1 LRRIID
7 IFTANSFVLYI
18 HQLKS
23 WPNFTWDADAI
34 LPVLGK
40 VRHRQGMILGQMNS
54 LGFRLKEDA
63 ILETLTLDVIKS
75 SEIEGE
81 NLNSDQVRSSI
92 ARHLG
97 IDLAGAVPAGRDV
110 EGVVEMML
118 DATQHYKDV
127 LTGDRLY
134 GWQSDL
140 FPTGRAGLQKITVG
154 AWRTPDAGPMQ
165 VVSGAIGKEKVHFE
179 APEAARLA
187 AEMRLFI
194 NWFNN
199 NSDNDLVIN
208 AAIAHLWFVTI
219 HPFDDGNGRI
229 ARALTDLLL
238 ARADD
243 TSQRFYSMSAQI
255 LNEKIAYYHLLE
267 TTQKGGL
274 DITSWINW
282 FLACLDH
289 AMDHT
294 EEVLSRIFTRNSFWE
309 HNRDVDFNSR
319 QHQMITN
326 LLDDFFGK
334 LTTSKWSK
342 MAKCSVDTALRDIQ
356 DLVDKG
362 IMEKETGGGRNTSYA
377 LILPQKN

>member
-1 LRRIID
+1 MNNNYIYRKY
-7 IFTANSFVLYI
+7 FVLYI

-34 LPVLGK
+34 LSDLGK
-40 VRHRQGMILGQMNS
+40 VRHRQGLILGQMNS
-54 LGFRLKEDA
+54 LGFRLKEDT

-81 NLNSDQVRSSI
+81 KLSSDQVRSSI
-92 ARHLG
+92 ARRLG
-97 IDLAGAVPAGRDV
+97 IDIAGAVPASRDV
-110 EGVVEMML
+110 EGVVEMLL
-118 DATQHYKDV
+118 DATQQYKQP
-127 LTGDRLY
+127 LTDERLY
-134 GWQSDL
+134 GWHSAL
-140 FPTGRAGLQKITVG
+140 FPTGRAGMHKITVG
-154 AWRTPDAGPMQ
+154 AWRTPDAGAMQ

-179 APEAARLA
+179 APDAARLDT
-187 AEMRLFI
+187 EMKLFI
-194 NWFNN
+194 HWFNN
-199 NSDNDLVIN
+199 NHDNDPVIK

-255 LNEKIAYYHLLE
+255 LNEKAAYYHLLE
-267 TTQKGGL
+267 STQKGGL

-282 FLACLDH
+282 FLACLDR

-309 HNRDVDFNSR
+309 QNRDVVLNSR
-319 QHQMITN
+319 QHQIISI
-326 LLDDFFGK
+326 LLDDFYGK
-334 LTTSKWSK
+334 LTTNKWSK

-362 IMEKETGGGRNTSYA
+362 ILAKGEGGSRNTSYA
-377 LILPQKN
+377 LLLPQKK

>member
-1 LRRIID
+1 M
-7 IFTANSFVLYI
+7 YI
-18 HQLKS
+18 HQLKN
-23 WPNFTWDADAI
+23 WPNFTWDADPI

-40 VRHRQGMILGQMNS
+40 VRHRQGLILGQMNS
-54 LGFRLKEDA
+54 LGFRLKEDT
-63 ILETLTLDVIKS
+63 ILETLTLDVLKT

-81 NLNSDQVRSSI
+81 KLNTDQVRSSI
-92 ARHLG
+92 ARRLG
-97 IDLAGAVPAGRDV
+97 IDIAGAVPASRDV
-110 EGVVEMML
+110 EGVVEML
-118 DATQHYKDV
+118 LNATQHYKDP
-127 LTGDRLY
+127 LTEDRLY
-134 GWQSDL
+134 GWHSAL
-140 FPTGRAGLQKITVG
+140 FPTGRAGMHKITVG

-187 AEMRLFI
+187 AEMQLFI
-194 NWFNN
+194 HWFNGN
-199 NSDNDLVIN
+199 NENDLVIK

-255 LNEKIAYYHLLE
+255 LNEKTAYYHLLE

-326 LLDDFFGK
+326 LLDDFYGK
-334 LTTSKWSK
+334 LTTGKWSK

-362 IMEKETGGGRNTSYA
+362 IMEKETGGGRNTSYT
-377 LILPQKN
+377 LILPQKK

>member
-1 LRRIID
+1 
-7 IFTANSFVLYI
+7 
-18 HQLKS
+18 
-23 WPNFTWDADAI
+23 
-34 LPVLGK
+34 
-40 VRHRQGMILGQMNS
+40 MNS
-54 LGFRLKEDA
+54 LGFRLKEDT
-63 ILETLTLDVIKS
+63 ILETLTLDVLKT

-81 NLNSDQVRSSI
+81 KLNTDQVRSSI
-92 ARHLG
+92 ARRLG
-97 IDLAGAVPAGRDV
+97 IDIAGAVPASRDV
-110 EGVVEMML
+110 EGVVEML
-118 DATQHYKDV
+118 LNATQHYKDP
-127 LTGDRLY
+127 LTEDRLY
-134 GWQSDL
+134 GWHSAL
-140 FPTGRAGLQKITVG
+140 FPTGRAGMHKITVG

-187 AEMRLFI
+187 AEMQLFI
-194 NWFNN
+194 HWFNGN
-199 NSDNDLVIN
+199 NENDLVIK

-255 LNEKIAYYHLLE
+255 LNEKTAYYHLLE

-326 LLDDFFGK
+326 LLDDFYGK
-334 LTTSKWSK
+334 LTTGKWSK

-362 IMEKETGGGRNTSYA
+362 IMEKETGGGRNTSYT
-377 LILPQKN
+377 LILPQKK